1 MKNILITFF
10 CFLLFTSFGFTD
22 NNFETRGKPG
32 TAKSSKSKKSS
43 RFSINKQMLN
53 KNYQNEIVSAQL
65 FNKKIIE
72 KDKKN
77 QTRGLLGGGD
87 RSSEIYKNYSPS
99 IALVMSKEGDKW
111 YDGTGSL
118 IDKCGLVLT
127 NWHVVENADKVNI
140 IFKPEAGVELKD
152 APYYSA
158 KVLSSNKNLDLALLQ
173 ISNPPKNL
181 KIIPI
186 GTSKFANVGSKV
198 HAIGHPNGLYWSY
211 TQGYISQVRKKFKW
225 KYDGSQHTADVIQT
239 QTPINPGNSGGPL
252 FDDNG
257 KMVGVNSFGDTDGQN
272 LNFAIAIDHVKKI
285 LKPCKKTKVSKNN
298 LVQKKDKY
306 IEHDHNK
313 NGVIDT
319 WYYDSDN
326 NGKID
331 TAYVDDD
338 ENGEIEAVLVDDNEN
353 GKWDYS
359 FFDDK
364 EKNLSTIYFDTDEDG
379 KIDKIGIDYG
389 IDGTIDKWEKV

>member
-1 MKNILITFF
+1 
-10 CFLLFTSFGFTD
+10 
-22 NNFETRGKPG
+22 
-32 TAKSSKSKKSS
+32 
-43 RFSINKQMLN
+43 
-53 KNYQNEIVSAQL
+53 
-65 FNKKIIE
+65 
-72 KDKKN
+72 
-77 QTRGLLGGGD
+77 
-87 RSSEIYKNYSPS
+87 
-99 IALVMSKEGDKW
+99 
-111 YDGTGSL
+111 
-118 IDKCGLVLT
+118 
-127 NWHVVENADKVNI
+127 
-140 IFKPEAGVELKD
+140 
-152 APYYSA
+152 
-158 KVLSSNKNLDLALLQ
+158 
-173 ISNPPKNL
+173 
-181 KIIPI
+181 
-186 GTSKFANVGSKV
+186 
-198 HAIGHPNGLYWSY
+198 
-211 TQGYISQVRKKFKW
+211 
-225 KYDGSQHTADVIQT
+225 
-239 QTPINPGNSGGPL
+239 
-252 FDDNG
+252 
-257 KMVGVNSFGDTDGQN
+257 MVGVNSFGDTDGQN

-389 IDGTIDKWEKV
+389 IDGTIDNGKKYNFYKILVIFFFFA

>member
-1 MKNILITFF
+1 M
-10 CFLLFTSFGFTD
+10 
-22 NNFETRGKPG
+22 
-32 TAKSSKSKKSS
+32 
-43 RFSINKQMLN
+43 
-53 KNYQNEIVSAQL
+53 
-65 FNKKIIE
+65 
-72 KDKKN
+72 
-77 QTRGLLGGGD
+77 
-87 RSSEIYKNYSPS
+87 
-99 IALVMSKEGDKW
+99 
-111 YDGTGSL
+111 
-118 IDKCGLVLT
+118 
-127 NWHVVENADKVNI
+127 
-140 IFKPEAGVELKD
+140 
-152 APYYSA
+152 
-158 KVLSSNKNLDLALLQ
+158 
-173 ISNPPKNL
+173 
-181 KIIPI
+181 KIIPV
-186 GTSKFANVGSKV
+186 GTSKFVNVGSKV
-198 HAIGHPNGLYWSY
+198 HAIGHPNGLYWTY

-272 LNFAIAIDHVKKI
+272 LNFAVAIDHVKKI
-285 LKPCKKTKVSKNN
+285 LKPCQKSKVSKPNV
-298 LVQKKDKY
+298 VQKKDKY

-359 FFDDK
+359 YYDDK